1 MAVVPPR
8 VLSVQVLQPERE
20 PGVRDPHDRVIVAA
34 HQDVREQGKV
44 EISPGRGQEVE
55 ELLAVAVA
63 KE

>member
-1 MAVVPPR
+1 
-8 VLSVQVLQPERE
+8 VQVLQPERE
-20 PGVRDPHDRVIVAA
+20 PRVRDPHDRVIVAP

-63 KE
+63 NE